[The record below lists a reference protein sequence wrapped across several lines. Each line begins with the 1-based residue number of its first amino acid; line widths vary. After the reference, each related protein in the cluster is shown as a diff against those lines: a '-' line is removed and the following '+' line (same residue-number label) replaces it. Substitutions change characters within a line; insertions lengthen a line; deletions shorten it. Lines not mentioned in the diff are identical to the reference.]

1 MVYVGI
7 SFKFLWC
14 EPSTWDDPVELCIFE
29 VLYTTFCLVQPVA
42 VESCLVIASFVVPG
56 VLENVVETVSFVLA
70 FCGMSLIVKTQY
82 VDLFKSSV
90 QGQPQCCWST

>member
-42 VESCLVIASFVVPG
+42 VESYLVIASFVVPG
-56 VLENVVETVSFVLA
+56 VFEHVVETISLVLA
-70 FCGMSLIVKTQY
+70 FLGMSLIIKAQY
-82 VDLFKSSV
+82 VDLLKSTV
-90 QGQPQCCWST
+90 